1 MAVVIVVGTGEGVR
15 ASVGVG
21 VGAGVGVG
29 VCVSVSV
36 GVGVGAGDGVGVFGA
51 QRKRQTDQLTDKPFD
66 RQIDRPGVA
75 LLAAGAKFRLQRPP
89 GLMDKAS
96 AYGA

>member
-1 MAVVIVVGTGEGVR
+1 MAVVIVVGTGEGVG

-21 VGAGVGVG
+21 VGAGVG

-75 LLAAGAKFRLQRPP
+75 LLGAGAKFRLQRPP